1 MIRRRDF
8 IIGAACVSSLGS
20 SEILRPRKRVTL
32 IGSAKLPEI
41 TPRKFGRWY
50 EIHVGDV
57 VQPRTEG
64 SLAAEL
70 YSQMVGRVYANDAG
84 EYIML
89 ALAYGDT
96 QSDLL
101 QLHRPETCYPAFGF
115 AISTS
120 APALLDVGGVRL
132 PTRNLV
138 ASGPD
143 RLENVT
149 YWTRIGEYLPTTQAQ
164 QREDKLK
171 TALEGIIP
179 DGILVRASSL
189 GEDAAKSF
197 ALNEQFLRELV
208 LSIDPRYLPVFIGRQ
223 RTGVLGKTHGS
234 LL

>member
-1 MIRRRDF
+1 MQRRDF
-8 IIGAACVSSLGS
+8 LVGAACVVGAAT
-20 SEILRPRKRVTL
+20 SEMLRPQKRVTL
-32 IGSAKLPEI
+32 IGSANLGEI
-41 TPRKFGRWY
+41 TPRTFGRWS
-50 EIHVGDV
+50 EVHVGDV
-57 VQPRTEG
+57 IQPRTEG

-70 YSQMVGRVYANDAG
+70 YSQMLGRVYANNAG
-84 EYIML
+84 EYVML

-115 AISTS
+115 AITSS
-120 APALLDVGGVRL
+120 APALLAVGAAKV

-149 YWTRIGEYLPTTQAQ
+149 YWTRIGEYLPISQAQ

-171 TALEGIIP
+171 IALHGVIP

-189 GEDAAKSF
+189 GEDARKSF
-197 ALNEQFLRELV
+197 ALNQQFLHELV
-208 LSIDPRYLPVFIGRQ
+208 LSIEPRYLPVFIGRQ
-223 RTGVLGKTHGS
+223 LTRMVENART